1 VIENEK
7 IEQWLAFSDW
17 KIFSDQIII
26 LISPLFYKQKQACND
41 CNKFVT
47 VHFLTVCTENRG
59 ASPAEKIENRRKQ
72 AFIISNKKY
81 NLFRLYRLHKN
92 VAKKDLTTFI
102 LCRYN
107 IAIDAHPNSL
117 PQRRKVSLRLFH
129 IQSVEEEERRQ
140 CSWNFIF
147 RRKNSSRSRWRWLF
161 F

>member
-1 VIENEK
+1 MENEK
-7 IEQWLAFSDW
+7 IKQWLDFLDS

-41 CNKFVT
+41 CNKIVT
-47 VHFLTVCTENRG
+47 VHFLAVCTENRCYP
-59 ASPAEKIENRRKQ
+59 PAEKIENQRKQ
-72 AFIISNKKY
+72 AFIISNKNY
-81 NLFRLYRLHKN
+81 ILFALCKQYKN
-92 VAKKDLTTFI
+92 AAKIDLTTFI

-147 RRKNSSRSRWRWLF
+147 RRKNSSRSR
-161 F
+161 